1 MNTTNNTAAQVEAIE
16 YFPELKEIARRAF
29 YWVSFNPDGR
39 GDRTR
44 QEFGQ
49 ILENDLQYLSDNG
62 ASSEQ
67 LEQYKTKF
75 KSLFISWLNASS
87 RCASSAIT
95 GGSGF
100 NVRRAE
106 KANRSEERHYQIFS
120 DWRERAKKGILKSN
134 KPKTTY
140 MSEIE
145 RYTLELEQMRI
156 NHDKMKEANKRIKDA
171 LKNGTDITA
180 YLMSEMSV
188 QPHMIE
194 WTLKFGFGLTNNNAN
209 MKRVEQRIKELTA
222 KEAQRMEEPEKSYT
236 FDGGEIIFNYEADRI
251 QVKHETKPSLEKIQ
265 ELKKSGFKWSPSNQ
279 VWQRQITANAIW
291 TTKRLFPSLTNKEAT
306 T

>member
-1 MNTTNNTAAQVEAIE
+1 MNTTNTTPSQVEAKD

-44 QEFGQ
+44 KEFGE

-62 ASSEQ
+62 ASAEQ
-67 LEQYKTKF
+67 LEQYKDKF
-75 KSLFISWLNASS
+75 KNLFVSWLNASS

-145 RYTLELEQMRI
+145 RYTLELEQMRV
-156 NHDKMKEANKRIKDA
+156 NHEKMKEANKRIKEA

-180 YLMSEMSV
+180 YLMGEMGVPS
-188 QPHMIE
+188 HMIE

-222 KEAQRMEEPEKSYT
+222 KEAQRMADPEKSYL
-236 FDGGEIIFNYEADRI
+236 FDGGEIVFNYEADRI
-251 QVKHETKPSLEKIQ
+251 QVKHDTKPTAEKIQ

-279 VWQRQITANAIW
+279 VWQRQLTANAIW
-291 TTKRLFPSLTNKEAT
+291 TTKRLFPSLTKKED
-306 T
+306 

>member
-1 MNTTNNTAAQVEAIE
+1 MNTTNTAAQVEAKD

-44 QEFGQ
+44 KEFGE
-49 ILENDLQYLSDNG
+49 ILENDVQYLTENG
-62 ASSEQ
+62 ATTEQ
-67 LEQYKTKF
+67 VEQYKVKF
-75 KSLFISWLNASS
+75 KSLFLSWLSASS
-87 RCASSAIT
+87 RCASSVIT

-156 NHDKMKEANKRIKDA
+156 NHEKMKEANKRIKEA
-171 LKNGTDITA
+171 LKNGTDISN
-180 YLMSEMSV
+180 YLMGEMGVAS
-188 QPHMIE
+188 HMIE

-209 MKRVEQRIKELTA
+209 MKRVEQRIKDLTA
-222 KEAQRMEEPEKSYT
+222 KEAQRMQEPEKSFL

-251 QVKHETKPSLEKIQ
+251 QVKHDTKPTPEKIQ

-279 VWQRQITANAIW
+279 AWQRQLTSNAIW
-291 TTKRLFPSLTNKEAT
+291 TTKRLFTSLTKKEN
-306 T
+306 

>member
-1 MNTTNNTAAQVEAIE
+1 MKTAQPTTATEIE
-16 YFPELKEIARRAF
+16 FFPELQETARRAF

-44 QEFGQ
+44 KEFGELLQNDVEHLREGNATPEQ
-49 ILENDLQYLSDNG
+49 I
-62 ASSEQ
+62 
-67 LEQYKTKF
+67 EQYKVKF
-75 KSLFISWLNASS
+75 KNLFVSWLNASS

-106 KANRSEERHYQIFS
+106 KANRSEQRHYEIFNE
-120 DWRERAKKGILKSN
+120 WRERAKKGILRSN
-134 KPKTTY
+134 KPEKTY

-145 RYTLELEQMRI
+145 RYTSELEGMKA
-156 NHDKMKEANKRIKDA
+156 NHEKMKEGNKRIKLA
-171 LKNGTDITA
+171 LKNGTDITE
-180 YLMSEMSV
+180 YLTQEFGI

-194 WTLKFGFGLTNNNAN
+194 WTLKWGFGLTNNNAN
-209 MKRVEQRIKELTA
+209 MKRVEQRIKELKA
-222 KEAQRMEEPEKSYT
+222 KEQQRMEEPEKSYT
-236 FDGGEIIFNYEADRI
+236 FNGGEIVFNYEADRI
-251 QVKHETKPSLEKIQ
+251 QVKHDSRPSPDKRQ

-291 TTKRLFPSLTNKEAT
+291 TTKRLFNNIQKANL
-306 T
+306 